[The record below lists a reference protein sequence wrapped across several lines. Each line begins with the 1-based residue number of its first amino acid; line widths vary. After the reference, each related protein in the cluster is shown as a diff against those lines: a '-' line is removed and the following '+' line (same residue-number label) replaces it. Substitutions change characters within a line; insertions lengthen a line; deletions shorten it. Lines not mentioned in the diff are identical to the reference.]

1 MKRMKVLLFVATL
14 ALIGACG
21 SNGEYVDVNT
31 GKTVTLEK
39 DAETGYMV
47 NVETKKPVYIYAS
60 RSSGD
65 TIYGRTGKVINSNVV
80 KLDDGRYEYKGD
92 EEYTYVNGDYK
103 KKVDDDGSVKV
114 KDGDFK
120 SKVDED
126 GSSKIKDGDYKK
138 KIDED
143 GDIKIKDGD
152 TKIKIKAKD

>member
-1 MKRMKVLLFVATL
+1 MKRMKVLLFVASLTL
-14 ALIGACG
+14 VGACG
-21 SNGEYVDVNT
+21 KKGEYVDVNT

-47 NVETKKPVYIYAS
+47 NVETKKPVYIYTS

-80 KLDDGRYEYKGD
+80 KLDDGHFEYKGD
-92 EEYTYVNGDYK
+92 GEYSYVNGEYK
-103 KKVDDDGSVKV
+103 KKVDDDGSFKV
-114 KDGDFK
+114 KDGDYK
-120 SKVDED
+120 LKVDED
-126 GSSKIKDGDYKK
+126 GSSKIKNGDYKK
-138 KIDED
+138 KVDDD